1 MTEGPDETVPLESA
15 PYGAEGPVDG
25 PRTLEGEVALFLLRV
40 VEFGAKDRKYR
51 PPL

>member
-25 PRTLEGEVALFLLRV
+25 PRTLEGEVALFPAEGRRV
-40 VEFGAKDRKYR
+40 WGQTQEV
-51 PPL
+51 PL